1 MKTCRDLVCPS
12 DVGTFMRPW
21 RLEDKSDIQ
30 RAALLHL
37 ASHFTSPRLKYSAHL
52 FQTLLAKSASM
63 MKSQEM
69 GEER

>member
-1 MKTCRDLVCPS
+1 MCPS

-21 RLEDKSDIQ
+21 RLEDKSGIQ
-30 RAALLHL
+30 GAALLPL
-37 ASHFTSPRLKYSAHL
+37 ASHFTSPCLKYSAPL
-52 FQTLLAKSASM
+52 FQTLLAKSASK